1 MGKVILHRPSAPR
14 MARQPGTIAIPI
26 EVQGLGVV
34 VVEVVEVVVAVLLT
48 HVFVSV
54 FLLFSCAVCLFI
66 PKRMS
71 TFSAALFTIVV
82 VAVPPQVTRCH

>member
-26 EVQGLGVV
+26 AVQRLGVV

-54 FLLFSCAVCLFI
+54 FPSSLVRCVCLFQ
-66 PKRMS
+66 
-71 TFSAALFTIVV
+71 SACQLSQLHCS
-82 VAVPPQVTRCH
+82 PSL